1 MEPIGCLLLLLFLPM
16 FSTIS
21 LYQKLR
27 ANLCWRFS
35 KDLWIR
41 NCQNKVVTRWTF
53 FRVKLVFE
61 CEFEIF
67 GPWDPWTLGL
77 LDLYPPLTPPNTS
90 PYILLPPPISSSY
103 SPSLVWFG
111 YGRGGELWQW
121 RVRLEIDL
129 WPLYWVEGWNLL
141 IPPSYSTLL
150 LNFFLTHPTSSWRV
164 SDD

>member
-67 GPWDPWTLGL
+67 GPWDPWTLEP
-77 LDLYPPLTPPNTS
+77 LDLGTLGPLPSSNTSSYFPLHPLTSSYLFLLLSSFGMFWLGGQRSQVHLQSHSPMSQLPPPLTK
-90 PYILLPPPISSSY
+90 PYQ
-103 SPSLVWFG
+103 
-111 YGRGGELWQW
+111 RR
-121 RVRLEIDL
+121 RVRGRD
-129 WPLYWVEGWNLL
+129 
-141 IPPSYSTLL
+141 
-150 LNFFLTHPTSSWRV
+150 RRR
-164 SDD
+164 